1 MVQIYYLIY
10 IPIWFY
16 LYYKQNFSSLAY
28 CKIYIPI
35 WFYLYKEVI
44 PTSKQHK
51 NYLHSNMVLLI
62 FILPSVQY
70 PFLQVFTFQYGSTYI
85 HIRPLLSLC
94 SMMIYIPIWFYL
106 YFFFFFLRYFLFTI
120 YIPIWFYLYRYIV
133 KLLNCK
139 SIYIPIWFYLYYFQL
154 TLLPYVINLHSNM
167 VLLISYMKYKSDC
180 LVTFTFQYGSTYM
193 LKIIS

>member
-1 MVQIYYLIY
+1 MVLLIFYLIFLL
-10 IPIWFY
+10 I
-16 LYYKQNFSSLAY
+16 LYQL
-28 CKIYIPI
+28 
-35 WFYLYKEVI
+35 
-44 PTSKQHK
+44 
-51 NYLHSNMVLLI
+51 YLHSNMVLLI

-139 SIYIPIWFYLYYFQL
+139 SIYIPIWFYLY
-154 TLLPYVINLHSNM
+154 TNNKV
-167 VLLISYMKYKSDC
+167 
-180 LVTFTFQYGSTYM
+180 
-193 LKIIS
+193 